1 MSINSSNQLWY
12 KGHYLSCSF
21 SIINPL
27 CLMHATE
34 CHWNPVHPPGRQPA
48 LLREVLPAT
57 AAWYLGYTHK
67 PLWEVDVR
75 QREVVW
81 EYVCV
86 TCRLWLILSGCQG
99 LQKTILLQCWNLDNY
114 QTIDYPTFKQGHFSW
129 SELLRKKFNYRQGSE
144 WSAAVGVVFDIMSNY
159 HSIHD
164 LRGKTFIEAISE

>member
-1 MSINSSNQLWY
+1 MVQRALSILFILSHKSS
-12 KGHYLSCSF
+12 LSD
-21 SIINPL
+21 
-27 CLMHATE
+27 A
-34 CHWNPVHPPGRQPA
+34 CHWVPLKPCASSRQTTCAPEGGFTCNCCLVSRIHSQIPVGSGC
-48 LLREVLPAT
+48 ET
-57 AAWYLGYTHK
+57 
-67 PLWEVDVR
+67 E
-75 QREVVW
+75 EVVW

-129 SELLRKKFNYRQGSE
+129 CELLRTKFNYRQGSE